1 MFNEESMLKSMEGG
15 GGGGGGG
22 VIGLAAGC
30 DGTAIAGG
38 FIELEECFLE
48 DCGVP
53 EEDLCPCP

>member
-1 MFNEESMLKSMEGG
+1 MPKLTDGG

-38 FIELEECFLE
+38 FTELEECFLAG
-48 DCGVP
+48 CGVP
-53 EEDLCPCP
+53 EEDLCDEE